1 MPTYCKNV
9 IGVEILKR
17 ISGHIM
23 GGITLVPVW
32 VEGPETMVSI
42 RITSRLSSRCW
53 PEAKTSSW
61 SVSYLTYT
69 IRYKYLVPGL
79 ILLTLLFLLTTT

>member
-1 MPTYCKNV
+1 
-9 IGVEILKR
+9 
-17 ISGHIM
+17 M

-42 RITSRLSSRCW
+42 RITSRLSSQSW

-69 IRYKYLVPGL
+69 IRYTYLVPSHLVVPTHYDVDGL
-79 ILLTLLFLLTTT
+79 FF